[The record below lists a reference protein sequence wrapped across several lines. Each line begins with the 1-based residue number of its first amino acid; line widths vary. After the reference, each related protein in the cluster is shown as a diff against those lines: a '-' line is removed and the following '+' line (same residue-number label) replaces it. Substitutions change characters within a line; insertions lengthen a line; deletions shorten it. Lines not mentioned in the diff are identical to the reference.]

1 MGVDGIIIF
10 MGRVIK
16 SSIKRIIA
24 KLFQILGI
32 SSLLTAFGC
41 GNSNRYIA
49 MYGVEPVDMYGTPS
63 NFFTLDGTVTDSNGE
78 AIKGIKITAKG
89 NHEDAP
95 SEKFTSGYSND
106 EGHYSIRWNDY
117 NRDDFSFI
125 ITAEDVDGEENGS
138 FNDKTI
144 IVDFSETKK
153 DNEDTWTTK
162 YRMTGKDITLD
173 EKSDTENKE
182 E

>member
-1 MGVDGIIIF
+1 

-49 MYGVEPVDMYGTPS
+49 MYGVGQVDMYGSPS
-63 NFFTLDGTVTDSNGE
+63 NFFILDGTVTDSNGE
-78 AIKGIKITAKG
+78 PIKGIKITAKG
-89 NHEDAP
+89 IHEDAP
-95 SEKFTSGYSND
+95 SEDFTFTYSD
-106 EGHYSIRWNDY
+106 EEGNYSIKWRDS
-117 NRDDFSFI
+117 NRSEMNFI
-125 ITAEDVDGEENGS
+125 VTAEDVDGEENGS
-138 FNDKTI
+138 FNDRTI
-144 IVDFSETKK
+144 IVDFSETTKN
-153 DNEDTWTTK
+153 DEDTWTTK

-173 EKSDTENKE
+173 EKSGTENKE